1 MIYFITVNYY
11 STSLIEKL
19 LVSIN
24 LASENSASDGKQNHQ
39 VLIVNNSPD
48 DTSIKAIGLNSQV
61 TVIEAGKNLGFGVAC
76 NLGIQT
82 VYHADPQAVIWL
94 INPDATLDSTAIS
107 EIKRCLIQD
116 NSVAILGT
124 RIRDTKG
131 NIWFDRGT
139 FNPWL
144 GSLKHLDQ
152 QHFAETQSASDSP
165 SALQGSTTAC
175 RWVSGCSF
183 IINLAAFN
191 HCPSFDPHYFLY
203 YEDSDFC
210 ERYYQQGYRI
220 AVTDAVLVTHVVSA
234 ITQRNQQHKF
244 RYATFSKLY
253 FLSQHGTFLAL
264 LLNLIYLLLGAVAL
278 LPSDR
283 PSALGRWQ
291 GWKTFVNWMVFKP
304 QASP

>member
-11 STSLIEKL
+11 STRLIEEL
-19 LVSIN
+19 LGSIT
-24 LASENSASDGKQNHQ
+24 AASDSQQTYQ
-39 VLIVNNSPD
+39 VFVINNSPD
-48 DTSIKAIGLNSQV
+48 DVSIQAIGSKFSHV
-61 TVIEAGKNLGFGVAC
+61 TVMEAGKNLGFGMAC

-82 VYHADPQAVIWL
+82 VYDADPQAVIWL
-94 INPDATLDSTAIS
+94 INPDATLDLGAIS
-107 EIKRCLIQD
+107 EVQQCLNHD
-116 NSVAILGT
+116 NSIAILGT
-124 RIRDTKG
+124 RIRDTQG

-139 FNPWL
+139 FDPWV
-144 GSLKHLDQ
+144 GSLKHTDQSQFNEPQLSLDSLS
-152 QHFAETQSASDSP
+152 TS
-165 SALQGSTTAC
+165 QGKTIAC

-220 AVTDAVLVTHVVSA
+220 AVTDAVLVTHAVSA
-234 ITQRNQQHKF
+234 ITQRNQRQKF

-253 FLSQHGTFLAL
+253 FLSQHGTSLAV
-264 LLNLIYLLLGAVAL
+264 LLNLIYLLFGAIVL

-283 PSALGRWQ
+283 PSALGKWQ
-291 GWKTFVNWMVFKP
+291 GWQTFVRWMLFKS
-304 QASP
+304 QESR